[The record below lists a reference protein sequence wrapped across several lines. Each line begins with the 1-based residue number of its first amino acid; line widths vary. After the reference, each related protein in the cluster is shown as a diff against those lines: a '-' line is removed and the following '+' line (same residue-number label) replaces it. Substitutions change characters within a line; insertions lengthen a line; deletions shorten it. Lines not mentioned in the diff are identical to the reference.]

1 MDSTQPTLAALS
13 IASWAGGKE
22 LTKLSL
28 KFVSF
33 FFSTKDVTI
42 GPTAIMAIMTGEVF
56 SGDKE
61 VWDNYFFQTPA
72 VHYIFFLVAAL
83 RNLLR
88 PPARLFHRRHRLHLR
103 QPPVHF
109 LHRHLIMM
117 FNMITVFMI
126 IIINASSKT
135 S

>member
-1 MDSTQPTLAALS
+1 M
-13 IASWAGGKE
+13 
-22 LTKLSL
+22 
-28 KFVSF
+28 
-33 FFSTKDVTI
+33 TI

-88 PPARLFHRRHRLHLR
+88 PPARIFHWRHRLHLR

-109 LHRHLIMM
+109 LHRLDIQHDHRL
-117 FNMITVFMI
+117 NDH
-126 IIINASSKT
+126 NHQ
-135 S
+135 